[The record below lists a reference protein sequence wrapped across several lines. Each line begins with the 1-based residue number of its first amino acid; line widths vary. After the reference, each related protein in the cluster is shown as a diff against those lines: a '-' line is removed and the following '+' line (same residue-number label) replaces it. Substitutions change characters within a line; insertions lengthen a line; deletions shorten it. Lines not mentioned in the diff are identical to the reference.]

1 MPLPVAPLL
10 GWLLGLWLAW
20 AARGERADRPERL
33 PGPDEPGL
41 LLYSLFSRPE
51 RPILVAAA
59 LAAFVYAPIVGYFA
73 AFHGDWSYLYLVPWH
88 RIPSALD
95 LVAVVVAS
103 ATIPVGVA
111 LGIGPARAGRSAL
124 VARMAAGP
132 LVLMLAIVGVGARRL
147 ATSAS
152 YAQFHGGFGVE
163 SITDGALGRGVLL
176 AAIAL
181 AAALAWTVRSL
192 RG

>member
-20 AARGERADRPERL
+20 AARGERPER
-33 PGPDEPGL
+33 GGAASSERL
-41 LLYSLFSRPE
+41 LLFSRPD
-51 RPILVAAA
+51 RPLAVALA

-73 AFHGDWSYLYLVPWH
+73 AFHGDWSYLYVIPWH
-88 RIPSALD
+88 RVPSALD
-95 LVAVVVAS
+95 LVLVVVAS
-103 ATIPVGVA
+103 ATIPAGLLVG
-111 LGIGPARAGRSAL
+111 LGPARAGRSAL
-124 VARMAAGP
+124 LARMAAVP
-132 LVLMLAIVGVGARRL
+132 LVLMLGIVGVGARRL

-181 AAALAWTVRSL
+181 AAAVAWTARSL
-192 RG
+192 RT